1 MKRVS
6 IAVTNDLVTDQRVD
20 KVCNT
25 LLKMGFTITLTGR
38 FLPNSMAM
46 EHRGYTCHRMRLLN
60 TKGPLFYAEFNI
72 RLFFKL
78 LTETNQLIVSND
90 LDTLPACWLVSRLK
104 RIPIVYDS
112 HEFYTETPEL
122 VSRPAVRSVWLW
134 IERMIFPRLLW
145 VFTVN
150 ESIANAYRERYG
162 IAVRV
167 VKNMPRFRPPA
178 APMLPQEP
186 GLPSP
191 LPVVL
196 LQGAGINID
205 RGAEELVEAMQY
217 VDCAQLLIAGHG
229 DVMDKLH
236 RMREEMKLE
245 QRVTIIGK
253 TPYETLRGITAS
265 ATIGITIDK
274 NTNPNYR
281 FSLPNK
287 LFDYI
292 QAGTPILA
300 SRLPEI
306 EKIVS
311 GYDVGDFIDSHEPSH
326 IAEKII
332 AMINNPENLSRWKT
346 NCLKASR
353 DLCWESQEP
362 ELQTVYEQFR

>member
-25 LLKMGFTITLTGR
+25 LTKMGFAVTLTGR
-38 FLPNSMAM
+38 ILRSSLAM
-46 EHRGYTCHRMRLLN
+46 DQRRYSCQRMRLLF
-60 TKGPLFYAEFNI
+60 TKGPFFYAEFNI
-72 RLFFKL
+72 RLFFRL
-78 LTETNQLIVSND
+78 LVETNHLIVSND
-90 LDTLPACWLVSRLK
+90 LDTLPASWLVSRIK
-104 RIPIVYDS
+104 RIPLVYDS

-122 VSRPAVRSVWLW
+122 VSRPVIRSVWLQ
-134 IERMIFPRLLW
+134 IERMIFPRLRW

-150 ESIANAYRERYG
+150 DSIADAYRDRYDVD
-162 IAVRV
+162 IRV

-178 APMLPQEP
+178 LSQPVEEL
-186 GLPSP
+186 GLPSN
-191 LPVVL
+191 LPIVL

-205 RGAEELVEAMQY
+205 RGAEELVEAMRF
-217 VDCAQLLIAGHG
+217 VDSAQLLIAGHG
-229 DVMDKLH
+229 DVMDTLH
-236 RMREEMKLE
+236 RIRREMKLE
-245 QRVTIIGK
+245 HRVTIVGRQ
-253 TPYETLRGITAS
+253 PYEALRRITAS

-274 NTNPNYR
+274 DTNPNYR

-292 QAGTPILA
+292 QAGTPVLA

-311 GYDVGDFIDSHEPSH
+311 GYDVGEFIDSHEPAH

-332 AMINNPENLSRWKT
+332 SMIQNPGNLSQWKA

-362 ELQTVYEQFR
+362 ELQAVYAQFL